1 MGIVPTIA
9 PVDAPALAA
18 RLRLGVTRLARRLR
32 QEAEA
37 GVTPSMLSALSSAE
51 RRGSLTMRDLCQVE
65 QVQPPTMTR
74 IVAALVEA
82 GLVLREAD
90 PTDGRVAWVTVTP
103 GGRRLL
109 ERSRRRKEA
118 YLAKALRSLEPEE
131 LRTLASAAEILE
143 RLTDVPSTPR
153 SGART

>member
-1 MGIVPTIA
+1 MWGVTSIA
-9 PVDAPALAA
+9 SVDATALAA
-18 RLRLGVTRLARRLR
+18 RLRLAVTRLARRLR

-51 RRGSLTMRDLCQVE
+51 RKGSLTMRDLCHAE

-82 GLVLREAD
+82 GLVVREQD
-90 PTDGRVAWVTVTP
+90 PADGRVACVTVTTE
-103 GGRRLL
+103 GRRLL

-118 YLAKALRSLEPEE
+118 YLAKSLRSLEPEE
-131 LRTLASAAEILE
+131 LRTLEAAAEILE
-143 RLTDVPSTPR
+143 RLTDAP
-153 SGART
+153 SGARS

>member
-1 MGIVPTIA
+1 MTTIA
-9 PVDAPALAA
+9 SVDATALAA
-18 RLRLGVTRLARRLR
+18 RLRLAVTRLARRLR

-51 RRGSLTMRDLCQVE
+51 RKGSLTMRDLCHAE

-82 GLVLREAD
+82 GLVVREQDTA
-90 PTDGRVAWVTVTP
+90 DGRVAWVTVTTE
-103 GGRRLL
+103 GRRLL

-118 YLAKALRSLEPEE
+118 YLAKSLRSLEPEE
-131 LRTLASAAEILE
+131 LRTLEAAAQILE
-143 RLTDVPSTPR
+143 RLTDAPSGPQ
-153 SGART
+153 SGVRP